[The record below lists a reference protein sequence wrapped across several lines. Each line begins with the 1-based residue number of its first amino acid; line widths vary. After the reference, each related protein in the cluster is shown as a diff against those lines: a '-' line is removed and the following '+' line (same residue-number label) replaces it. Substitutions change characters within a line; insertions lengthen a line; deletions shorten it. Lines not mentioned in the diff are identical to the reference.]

1 MNKNKLPILLMS
13 ALLTTGISAG
23 AIAKDTLSASA
34 IAEETLMAGEKAEDT
49 LTASTQN
56 APISAQAQQ
65 LATAIQ
71 AANGDVALI
80 KQALKAAATT
90 GMNPDEIL
98 AIALANGVDPAI
110 VSEAVEDTQTA
121 GGGGFGAAPAPAGPG
136 FGGGS
141 GGGAGTISSN

>member
-1 MNKNKLPILLMS
+1 MHKNKLTMLLVS
-13 ALLTTGISAG
+13 ALLTAG
-23 AIAKDTLSASA
+23 MSASA
-34 IAEETLMAGEKAEDT
+34 MAEETL
-49 LTASTQN
+49 TASNQN
-56 APISAQAQQ
+56 APISMQAQQ

-71 AANGDVALI
+71 AANGDVELI
-80 KQALKAAATT
+80 KQALKAAVAA

>member
-1 MNKNKLPILLMS
+1 MHKNKLTMLLVS
-13 ALLTTGISAG
+13 ALLTAG
-23 AIAKDTLSASA
+23 MSASA
-34 IAEETLMAGEKAEDT
+34 IAEDS
-49 LTASTQN
+49 LTASNQN
-56 APISAQAQQ
+56 EPISMQTQQ

-80 KQALKAAATT
+80 KQALKAAVAA
-90 GMNPDEIL
+90 GMNPDQIL

-110 VSEAVEDTQTA
+110 VSEAVEETQTA
-121 GGGGFGAAPAPAGPG
+121 GGGGGFGARPAPGGPG